1 MELHEDSCPAVIAM
15 ILYERILKADLM
27 PVAVLLAS
35 HRWGPMMGR
44 GLAFDPSRYF
54 IVCCNV
60 LGSPY
65 GSSSPVTLNLTT
77 GQRWGPEFPLAT
89 IRDDVR
95 LHRIVLDYLGVN
107 SVAVAIGGSMGGMQV
122 LEWALCYP
130 PPYVRNIIPMATSA
144 HHSAWGISWGEAQRQ
159 SIYSDPNYD
168 EGYYTDE
175 QAPKYGLGAARMA
188 ALLTYRSRDS
198 FESRFGRKEQQKRVP
213 SPATVL
219 KNGATEVQRQEE
231 EDADSTPSTPAEQAR
246 FAHNDGYRQKR
257 KGSSSSIATL
267 SNRPADS
274 PAIQGSGPE
283 LASRSASVSTGASRK
298 PLVYSAQSYLRYQ
311 GDKFVSRFDA
321 NCYIAITRK
330 MDSHDVSRDRPP
342 PESRPDWHPLND
354 APSHALVLAISSD
367 ALFTLGEQQFL
378 ADKLPDAT
386 LVVIESPEGH
396 DGFLLEFE
404 QINTYILDHLR
415 RRLPALYALET
426 LLDADEAEETVEDKL
441 KEKKESLFGEAE
453 ADVTAW

>member
-1 MELHEDSCPAVIAM
+1 
-15 ILYERILKADLM
+15 
-27 PVAVLLAS
+27 
-35 HRWGPMMGR
+35 MMGR

-65 GSSSPVTLNLTT
+65 GSSSPVTINPST
-77 GQRWGPEFPLAT
+77 GKRWGPEFPLAT
-89 IRDDVR
+89 VRDDVR
-95 LHRIVLDYLGVN
+95 LHRIVLDYLGVL
-107 SVAVAIGGSMGGMQV
+107 SVAVVIGGSMGGMQV

-159 SIYSDPNYD
+159 SIYSDPNYE

-175 QAPKYGLGAARMA
+175 DPPKYGLGAARMA

-198 FESRFGRKEQQKRVP
+198 FESRFGRKEQQRRVP
-213 SPATVL
+213 SPATVF
-219 KNGATEVQRQEE
+219 KNGALEAQSAEQE
-231 EDADSTPSTPAEQAR
+231 DSTPSTPAEQAR
-246 FAHNDGYRQKR
+246 HAHNDGYRPR
-257 KGSSSSIATL
+257 RTGST
-267 SNRPADS
+267 
-274 PAIQGSGPE
+274 
-283 LASRSASVSTGASRK
+283 ASVSTLPSASTPLPSKSIPDLPSESSKSTSLTGASRK
-298 PLVYSAQSYLRYQ
+298 PLIYSAQSYLRYQ

-330 MDSHDVSRDRPP
+330 MDSHDVCRGRPAP
-342 PESRPDWHPLND
+342 ADRPDWHPLNE

-367 ALFTLGEQQFL
+367 ALFTLGEQKEL
-378 ADKLPDAT
+378 ADNLPEAS
-386 LVVIESPEGH
+386 LVIIDSPEGH

-404 QINTYILDHLR
+404 QINEHILNHLKQ
-415 RRLPALYALET
+415 RLPEIYT
-426 LLDADEAEETVEDKL
+426 SSGLLDSSENEETVEEKL